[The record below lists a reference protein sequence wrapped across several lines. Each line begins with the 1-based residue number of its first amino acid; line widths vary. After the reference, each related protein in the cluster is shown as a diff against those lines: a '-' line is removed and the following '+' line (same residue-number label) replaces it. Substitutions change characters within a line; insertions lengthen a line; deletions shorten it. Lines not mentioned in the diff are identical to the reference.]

1 MERDVQLVF
10 LDDKYI
16 KFLFSKDKHVM
27 FNKGQRR
34 PYLGVLFTYKGHKY
48 YAPLSSPKE
57 KHLKMQNNESFMKL
71 DGGKLG
77 VINFNNMIPVID
89 SAIHY
94 INMKQVENKYKFLLI
109 NQINIINKQEES
121 IIHKAI
127 KLYKAYRANKLR
139 KQIRDI
145 CCNFF
150 LLEKEYKK
158 YNPNFVPKN

>member
-27 FNKGQRR
+27 YNKGQKR
-34 PYLGVLFTYKGHKY
+34 PYLGVLFTYKRHKY

-57 KHLKMQNNESFMKL
+57 KHLSMKNNESLLKL

-89 SAIHY
+89 TAIHY
-94 INMKQVENKYKFLLI
+94 INMKQIENTKYKFLLI
-109 NQINIINKQEES
+109 NQIKIINKQEES

-127 KLYKAYRANKLR
+127 KLHKAYRENKLR
-139 KQIRDI
+139 KPIREI
-145 CCNFF
+145 CCDFIY
-150 LLEKEYKK
+150 LEKEYKK
-158 YNPNFVPKN
+158 YNPNF